1 MATDRYTYCIVG
13 GGLAG
18 ASAAE
23 GIRES
28 DTRGSILL
36 VGAEEH
42 LPYHRPPLSKALWSG
57 KKKVDDIFV
66 HGRKYYDDSGVTL
79 ALGVRVTGIDPR
91 RKSITTDTGANYHY
105 EKLLLATGGAPR
117 TLPIPGHDLEGVCYF
132 RYLDD
137 YQRVRGEATPG
148 KSALVIGGGFIGSEL
163 AAALA
168 MNTRDVTMVFP
179 ASYLCDRVFPD
190 YLGKTLEQLY
200 TARGVRMLK
209 GDAPTSIQK
218 KGARFI
224 TRTRGGREVESD
236 IIAIGIGIAPDA
248 GLAGEAGLKTGDGI
262 LVNEY
267 LQTSHPDIYAAGD
280 NARFPYQALG
290 QQMRVEHWD
299 NALNQGKCAGRNMA
313 GVREAYTYM
322 PYFFSDLFEFGY
334 EAVGEVSA
342 ALQTFADWEKEND
355 TGVIYITKEGVVR
368 GVMMCNVWDKTDE
381 ARELIRKR
389 EGASPERLR
398 GLIHS

>member
-23 GIRES
+23 GIREYDKS
-28 DTRGSILL
+28 GSILL
-36 VGAEEH
+36 MGAETH
-42 LPYHRPPLSKALWSG
+42 LPYHRPPLSKTLWTG
-57 KKKVDDIFV
+57 KKMVDDIFV
-66 HGRKYYDDSGVTL
+66 HAREYYNDSGVTL
-79 ALGVRVTGIDPR
+79 ALGVLATGIDPN
-91 RKSITTDTGANYHY
+91 RKSLTTDTGANYHY
-105 EKLLLATGGAPR
+105 KKLLLATGGMPR
-117 TLPIPGHDLEGVCYF
+117 KLPIPGADLEGICYF

-137 YQRVRGEATPG
+137 YHRIREEATPG
-148 KSALVIGGGFIGSEL
+148 KSILVIGGGFIGSEL

-168 MNTRDVTMVFP
+168 MNKLDVTMIFP
-179 ASYLCDRVFPD
+179 APYLCDRVFPD
-190 YLGKTLEQLY
+190 YLGKALERLY
-200 TARGVRMLK
+200 TTRGIRMLK
-209 GDAPTSIQK
+209 GDAPSSIK
-218 KGARFI
+218 KRGGKFI
-224 TRTRGGREVESD
+224 TLTRGGREIESD
-236 IIAIGIGIAPDA
+236 IVAVGIGIAPDE
-248 GLAGEAGLKTGDGI
+248 GLAKEAALKTGDGI
-262 LVNEY
+262 IVNEY

-313 GVREAYTYM
+313 EAREAYAYM

-334 EAVGEVSA
+334 EAVGEVTA
-342 ALQTFADWEKEND
+342 ALQTFADWEKENA
-355 TGVIYITKEGVVR
+355 TGVIYYTKEGVVR
-368 GVMMCNVWDKTDE
+368 GVMMCNVWEKVDA

-389 EGASPERLR
+389 EGASPDHLR